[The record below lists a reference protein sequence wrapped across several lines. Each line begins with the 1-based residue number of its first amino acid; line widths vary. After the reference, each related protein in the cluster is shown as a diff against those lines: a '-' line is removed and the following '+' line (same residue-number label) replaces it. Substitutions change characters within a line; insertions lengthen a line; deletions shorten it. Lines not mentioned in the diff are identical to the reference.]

1 MTIVFK
7 GHDYAYE
14 VRNVALLFFQGEP
27 ITEASELPEQGDY
40 LFTELQRDGSSAKLT
55 LTVRLNG
62 IVHSSY
68 AEVPLDVRAFDKEC
82 ERVFGI
88 MMYRLLSPLTGVTPQ
103 WGILTGIRPVTLVH
117 KLKAQGLSEQQIVK
131 HFEESYLVSPRKA
144 SLLLRTAGKEAAIIQ
159 TSAPNSFSLYISIPF
174 CPTRCH
180 YCSFV
185 SHAIEKSAGL
195 IEAYLPKLCE
205 EIALTG
211 EIAGGLKLRLETVYI
226 GGGTPTTLSAQ
237 GLITL
242 FAAIRNA
249 FDLSTLREYTVEAGR
264 PDTIT
269 EEKLIAIRE
278 SEATRISINPQ
289 TFNNHVLEAIG
300 RRHTAQQTI
309 DSFNLARR
317 VGINCINMDLIAGLP
332 TDTLES
338 FQNSVDTCIR
348 LSPEDVTVHT
358 LSLKRSSNLA
368 YNKAAEQGARE
379 GMVTAMTDYA
389 ETMLQGAGYNPYYL
403 YRQRNTRENLE
414 NTGFAK
420 EGYEGLYNVFI
431 MDETHTI
438 LACGAGGVTKLREP
452 SGSRIERIFNYKYPH
467 EYISGFDE
475 ILSRKRQVEDFY
487 DGCVL

>member
-14 VRNVALLFFQGEP
+14 IRNVALLFFQGEP

-40 LFTELQRDGSSAKLT
+40 LYTELQKGGSSAKLS
-55 LTVRLNG
+55 LTVKLNG
-62 IVHSSY
+62 IVHSSE
-68 AEVPLDVRAFDKEC
+68 AEVSLAVQAFDKEC

-131 HFEESYLVSPRKA
+131 HFEENYLVSPRKA
-144 SLLLRTAGKEAAIIQ
+144 SLLLRTASKEAAIIQ
-159 TSAPNSFSLYISIPF
+159 TSSPNSFSLYISIPF

-205 EIALTG
+205 EIALAG
-211 EIAGGLKLRLETVYI
+211 EIAGSLKLRLETVYI

-242 FAAIRNA
+242 FTAIRNS
-249 FDLSTLREYTVEAGR
+249 FDHSTLREYTVEAGR

-269 EEKLIAIRE
+269 EDKLIAIRE

-289 TFNNHVLEAIG
+289 TFNDHVLEAIG

-317 VGINCINMDLIAGLP
+317 VGIDCINMDLIAGLP
-332 TDTLES
+332 TDTLGS
-338 FQNSVDTCIR
+338 FQSSVDTCIR
-348 LSPEDVTVHT
+348 LSPENVTVHT

-389 ETMLQGAGYNPYYL
+389 ETALQAAGYNPYYL

-475 ILSRKRQVEDFY
+475 IRRRKRQVEGFY